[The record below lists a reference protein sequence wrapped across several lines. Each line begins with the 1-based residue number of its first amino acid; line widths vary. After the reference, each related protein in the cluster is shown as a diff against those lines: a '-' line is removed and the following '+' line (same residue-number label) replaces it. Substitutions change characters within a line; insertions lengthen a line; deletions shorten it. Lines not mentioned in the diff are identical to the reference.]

1 MKFRHRGAIQILSC
15 AVVTFLATQT
25 LAQSRGSR
33 PSPIDRRMEEMTRQR
48 ERYERD
54 TLGNDGKPEN
64 PADTKA
70 AQATILQVKQD
81 FQRIQSVYNQ
91 IVLAIS
97 KDAIDYKFISDATH
111 EVKNCA
117 SRLRKN
123 LALPEP
129 ENTDAGAKDESDIKQ
144 EMIKPSLV
152 KLCRHI
158 ASFVTN
164 PQFETSGVIDVEQAT
179 KASLDLRKI
188 IDLSLMI
195 EKSAKKLRAGQ

>member
-15 AVVTFLATQT
+15 AIVTVLATQA
-25 LAQSRGSR
+25 LAQSSSSR
-33 PSPIDRRMEEMTRQR
+33 PSPIDRRIEEINRQR

-54 TLGNDGKPEN
+54 TLGKEGKPEN

-81 FQRIQSVYNQ
+81 FERIQSVYNQ
-91 IVLAIS
+91 IVSAIS
-97 KDAIDYKFISDATH
+97 RDAIDYKFISDATH

-117 SRLRKN
+117 NRLRKN

-129 ENTDAGAKDESDIKQ
+129 ENTDEGAKDEGDIKQ

-164 PQFETSGVIDVEQAT
+164 PQFETSGVIDVEQST
-179 KASLDLRKI
+179 KASRDLKKV